1 MSQEATMQTFSTPQ
15 PVRLRVEVWE
25 GDITVLAE
33 ETDTTT
39 VELVPESSGGGAA
52 ELIDQATVEQR
63 GNEIVV
69 LLPKPR
75 GHLFRRGSGVSATVH
90 VPLTSAVNVK
100 SASAD
105 MELLGVLG
113 EVQASTGSGDIRIE
127 HAQGCTVRTGSGDVS
142 IGTINGTCSVKS
154 GSADVSIELVAGDC
168 DLVTGSGDLLVDT
181 VAGRLSVKSGSGDVV
196 VKTGDGDVDALAGS
210 GDLTFNRVQHG
221 QVKAKT
227 GSGDIAIGVADGTA
241 AYLDI
246 MTMSGDVRSELDGAE
261 GPGDGDPTIK
271 IRVVSGSGDVVLQR
285 A

>member
-1 MSQEATMQTFSTPQ
+1 MSQEATMHTFSTPQ

-25 GDITVLAE
+25 GTITVLAE

-39 VELVPESSGGGAA
+39 VELVPESSGGAA
-52 ELIDQATVEQR
+52 VELIDRATVEQR

-69 LLPKPR
+69 LLPKSR
-75 GHLFRRGSGVSATVH
+75 GGLFRRGSGVSATIH
-90 VPLTSAVNVK
+90 VPLTSAASVQ

-113 EVQASTGSGDIRIE
+113 EVQAFTGSGDIRIE
-127 HAQGCTVRTGSGDVS
+127 HAQVCTVRTGSGDVS
-142 IGTINGTCSVKS
+142 IGTVHGTCAVKS
-154 GSADVSIELVAGDC
+154 GSADVAIELVAGDC
-168 DLVTGSGDLLVDT
+168 DLMTGSGDLSIGT
-181 VAGRLSVKSGSGDVV
+181 VAGRLTVKSGSGDVTV
-196 VKTGDGDVDALAGS
+196 TTGDGDVDAMAGS

-221 QVKAKT
+221 QVKART
-227 GSGDIAIGVADGTA
+227 GSGDVAIGVASGTA

-246 MTMSGDVRSELDGAE
+246 MTMSGDVHSELDGAE
-261 GPGDGDPTIK
+261 GPGDGDPTVK